1 MRGGAARRD
10 QRNAQAH
17 ARGARLLLQL
27 VQRSQQGLEWAAR
40 QRQLGLADFMRLK
53 GFQPF
58 GLVHAL
64 GFVREQHRV
73 AVKRNPQLVGVI
85 DSGGHRFGQHPRS
98 RKAQRQRF
106 AHVLL
111 VGRQKQ
117 VRPQR
122 PQVAEGVAPLG
133 ENAPL
138 QGQACLFGRAKNPQR
153 ADRIV
158 AREDDHLHI
167 AGVGGVE
174 GQQLFH
180 ELEGHP
186 RFGRY
191 FQPRLLQFHVGARVQ
206 GVENAVFLFKVKQ
219 RA

>member
-1 MRGGAARRD
+1 MCGGAARRD
-10 QRNAQAH
+10 QRDAQAH
-17 ARGARLLLQL
+17 ARSARLLLQL
-27 VQRSQQGLEWAAR
+27 VQRSQQGLERAAR
-40 QRQLGLADFMRLK
+40 QRQLGLADFMRLER
-53 GFQPF
+53 FQPF

-85 DSGGHRFGQHPRS
+85 DSGGYRFGQHPRS

-138 QGQACLFGRAKNPQR
+138 QGQACLFG
-153 ADRIV
+153 
-158 AREDDHLHI
+158 
-167 AGVGGVE
+167 
-174 GQQLFH
+174 
-180 ELEGHP
+180 
-186 RFGRY
+186 
-191 FQPRLLQFHVGARVQ
+191 
-206 GVENAVFLFKVKQ
+206 
-219 RA
+219 